1 LPLTAAIS
9 ASLQLPGE
17 FCGLGGEWPVAD
29 LSFHLRSS
37 ADALCTNAMQMNQ
50 LKIWINDFLQNAGF
64 HAIVLAFAC
73 APVKNEIVDVSTG
86 RFTDHVRAAKP
97 QTRHID
103 SHEQGRMVPAG
114 EKSCLET
121 GSPNLTV

>member
-1 LPLTAAIS
+1 
-9 ASLQLPGE
+9 
-17 FCGLGGEWPVAD
+17 
-29 LSFHLRSS
+29 
-37 ADALCTNAMQMNQ
+37 MQMNQ
-50 LKIWINDFLQNAGF
+50 LKVWINDFLQYAGF
-64 HAIVLAFAC
+64 HAVVLAFAC

-86 RFTDHVRAAKP
+86 CFTDHFRAAKP

-103 SHEQGRMVPAG
+103 SHEQGRMVAAG